1 MYNKELENAPY
12 KIWISKVDEDA
23 KPISVEAYD
32 REYKTMA
39 GAWRTATKLCA
50 EMGRDYRFR
59 VAKRN
64 PWDRYEHICTC
75 TRCGAEFVE
84 VENVDGYYSTDCCR
98 LHYYDG
104 EHYRNYV
111 HAVLCPECVRK
122 TIEFLN
128 IKED

>member
-64 PWDRYEHICTC
+64 PWDKYEHICTC
-75 TRCGAEFVE
+75 ARCGAEFIVE
-84 VENVDGYYSTDCCR
+84 ENVDGFYTTDRCVVWSQHNGLGHR
-98 LHYYDG
+98 RSDII
-104 EHYRNYV
+104 V
-111 HAVLCPECVRK
+111 CPDCLDRVK
-122 TIEFLN
+122 EFLN
-128 IKED
+128 VKED